1 MIAEEFADN
10 FPIRDEGGAETG
22 RMEIKLSC
30 KDYVA
35 NPYGLENERD
45 LSSFKISKY
54 AERDIIGKI
63 AERFA

>member
-10 FPIRDEGGAETG
+10 FPIRDEGGTETG